1 MNTKRFLYLQSFTSS
16 SVRVFTFKF
25 YKGLSLHGFLKQ
37 FYPKTFSSD
46 IQEREEQK
54 KKSNR
59 PYMKHA
65 ESPAKTNI
73 TKKPLRSLDWPQHG
87 GTLVN
92 VLELPTKKKAR
103 SINTPKNAAVNSITF
118 L

>member
-1 MNTKRFLYLQSFTSS
+1 LYKYNRGLALQSS
-16 SVRVFTFKF
+16 SVLESRLNRDAQK
-25 YKGLSLHGFLKQ
+25 LKLYGIKVAAQ
-37 FYPKTFSSD
+37 RAPKKPPV
-46 IQEREEQK
+46 EEQK

-92 VLELPTKKKAR
+92 VLELPAPTKKKAR
-103 SINTPKNAAVNSITF
+103 SINTPKNVAVNSITF